1 MWAGHATADQHDR
14 MDYHVTG
21 GLQVAWNTSG
31 TQLADLETL
40 NCKSANSGTCKV
52 LKEAKTAD

>member
-1 MWAGHATADQHDR
+1 LWAGHAAAAQHDR

-21 GLQVAWNTSG
+21 RLRVAWNTSG

-40 NCKSANSGTCKV
+40 TCKSANSRTCKV
-52 LKEAKTAD
+52 LKEAKTTD